1 MIDALLTTKNEYVYT
16 FLRII
21 AGIIIFP
28 YGMQKLFGW
37 FDDFGGGV
45 GYKESLASFAE
56 KRIPKAIAWMVILG
70 QSLGS
75 ILLIIGFAGRLA
87 ATANFIIYTGAIF
100 HHASAGWTMNWNGIK
115 KGEGIEYFIML
126 LSMLLII
133 ILKGSGS
140 MSIDIWLSRF

>member
-1 MIDALLTTKNEYVYT
+1 MLDVIYRTENEYIYT

-21 AGIIIFP
+21 AGIIILP
-28 YGMQKLFGW
+28 YGMQKLLGW

-56 KRIPKAIAWMVILG
+56 KKISKTFAWMVIVG

-75 ILLIIGFAGRLA
+75 VLLIIGFAGRLA
-87 ATANFIIYTGAIF
+87 AIANFFIYTGAIF
-100 HHASAGWTMNWNGIK
+100 YHAPAGWTMNWNGKK

-133 ILKGSGS
+133 VIKGSGAIS
-140 MSIDIWLSRF
+140 FDLWLSGF